1 MTSALSLANISHHF
15 GPTAVI
21 DDFSLSIE
29 PGEVACLLG
38 PSGSGKTTALRI
50 AAGLEPVQQG
60 TVTIGDQVVG
70 STTVDVPPERRDVG
84 LMFQDYA
91 LFPHLSVAQNVA
103 FGLTGKTAN
112 ERAAIVEKTLAQVG
126 MTGFGDNVP
135 YTLSGGEQQR
145 VALARALAP
154 APQVMLMDEPF
165 SGLDYRLR
173 DQIRDDTLSL
183 LKATDTATLLVTHDP
198 DEAMLMADRITLMQ
212 AGQIVQTGTPE
223 ELFYRPANG
232 FAAEFFGEINT
243 LHGNVESGR
252 VATPLGILS
261 TGTLP
266 QGTQVKILIR
276 PHDLQINLDPNGPGQ
291 RTIVRRSRLIGGDSL
306 IDLVVES
313 TDISLRARVPGALL
327 PEAGALVMV
336 TMELARA
343 FVFAAPN
350 EQG

>member
-1 MTSALSLANISHHF
+1 MTSALSLENISHRF
-15 GPTAVI
+15 GPTAVLG
-21 DDFSLSIE
+21 DFSLSIE
-29 PGEVACLLG
+29 PGTVACLLG

-60 TVTIGDQVVG
+60 TVTIGGQVVG

-91 LFPHLSVAQNVA
+91 LFPHLSVAQNVG
-103 FGLTGKTAN
+103 FGLTGKTADQ
-112 ERAAIVEKTLAQVG
+112 RASIVEKVLAQVG
-126 MTGFGDNVP
+126 MAGFGDKVP

-154 APQVMLMDEPF
+154 APRVMLMDEPF

-173 DQIRDDTLSL
+173 DQIRDDTLTL

-198 DEAMLMADRITLMQ
+198 DEAMLMADKITLMR

-223 ELFYRPANG
+223 DLFYRPSNA
-232 FAAEFFGEINT
+232 FAAEFFGEINV
-243 LHGNVESGR
+243 LHGIAERGR
-252 VATPLGILS
+252 VANPLGILPAPE
-261 TGTLP
+261 LP
-266 QGTQVKILIR
+266 QGNQVKVLIR
-276 PHDLQINLDPNGPGQ
+276 PHDLQINLDPNSPGQ

-306 IDLVVES
+306 IDLVVEG

-327 PEAGALVMV
+327 PETGALAMI
-336 TMELARA
+336 TMELGRA
-343 FVFAAPN
+343 FVFAVPDG
-350 EQG
+350 QG